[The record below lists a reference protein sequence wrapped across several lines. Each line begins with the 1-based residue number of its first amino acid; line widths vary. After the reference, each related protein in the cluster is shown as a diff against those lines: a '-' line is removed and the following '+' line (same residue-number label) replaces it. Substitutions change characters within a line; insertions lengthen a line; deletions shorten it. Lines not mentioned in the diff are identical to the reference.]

1 MDNRR
6 ILEVIQT
13 LTTYLQVKLT
23 KVQIRNQSNQSDTR
37 TTLRTIEK
45 ERGREKVSML
55 IKVAVLVFKII
66 LAIFREIINLNHRNP
81 HQLLNASII

>member
-6 ILEVIQT
+6 ISEVIQT

-23 KVQIRNQSNQSDTR
+23 KVQIRNQSNQSDIR
-37 TTLRTIEK
+37 TILRTIEK

-55 IKVAVLVFKII
+55 IKVVVLVFKII
-66 LAIFREIINLNHRNP
+66 LPIFRETINLNHRNP